1 MPSKVCKGE
10 MNYAVFL
17 PQLKQQLVFH
27 QGANSTSLEF
37 DKKEPGLCPEGFW
50 FDSQAC
56 RIKEQQPHYNQSGL

>member
-1 MPSKVCKGE
+1 

-37 DKKEPGLCPEGFW
+37 DKKN
-50 FDSQAC
+50 QAC
-56 RIKEQQPHYNQSGL
+56 AQKVSGSIPRLAG